1 MSFFNPINIFSLLH
15 TLLLFYNLLFCFIIY
30 FFSFNVKFLFFTGY
44 LPFPSEKNVD
54 YHELSNKQA
63 FNAAFSC
70 LGLRGS
76 KFMYKRAYYEVKSS
90 LQFGRLCTT
99 PTLDNAMDY
108 EETEEE
114 IEIISKFQHLLKKIK
129 KKEDAKNVDVV
140 AGGSSVL
147 SSVDTM
153 PSISQESKESNG
165 ANEINQTSQL
175 EGNKE
180 NEENDENK
188 GNEILVTGDSQDL
201 QDGQDVQ
208 DESLLNE
215 TSVELNTADN
225 VHQLLPYDND
235 GTQVLEHIYVN
246 TEQMSSIITDVR
258 ILLLKTL
265 NEEHELRI
273 QKTKKLTKRR

>member
-1 MSFFNPINIFSLLH
+1 MLNAF
-15 TLLLFYNLLFCFIIY
+15 
-30 FFSFNVKFLFFTGY
+30 VFFTFFRY
-44 LPFPSEKNVD
+44 LPFPSEKHVD

-63 FNAAFSC
+63 FNEAFSC

-99 PTLDNAMDY
+99 PTLDNALDY

-153 PSISQESKESNG
+153 PSISQGSKEPNE

-175 EGNKE
+175 EGNK
-180 NEENDENK
+180 ENDENK

-208 DESLLNE
+208 DESILNE